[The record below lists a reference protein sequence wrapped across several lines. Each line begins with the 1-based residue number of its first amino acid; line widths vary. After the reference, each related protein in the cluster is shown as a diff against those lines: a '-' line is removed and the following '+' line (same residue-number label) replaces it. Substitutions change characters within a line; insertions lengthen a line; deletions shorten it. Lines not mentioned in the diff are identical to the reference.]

1 MAIPKQKYK
10 ELKEMYDFQRK
21 KEYNKEKLKKAVD
34 FMLDEP
40 DILFNDIW
48 GRMKDEDMIEIPKG
62 WIPQDDKLKIEGE
75 EWAVLKITLV

>member
-62 WIPQDDKLKIEGE
+62 WIPKDDKLKIEGE
-75 EWAVLKITLV
+75 E

>member
-1 MAIPKQKYK
+1 MPIPKQKYK

-62 WIPQDDKLKIEGE
+62 WIPKDDKLKIEGE
-75 EWAVLKITLV
+75 E

>member
-21 KEYNKEKLKKAVD
+21 KEYNKEKLRKAVD

-75 EWAVLKITLV
+75 E

>member
-1 MAIPKQKYK
+1 MAISKQKYK

-21 KEYNKEKLKKAVD
+21 KEYNKEKLRKAVD

-62 WIPQDDKLKIEGE
+62 WIPKDDKLKIEGE
-75 EWAVLKITLV
+75 E